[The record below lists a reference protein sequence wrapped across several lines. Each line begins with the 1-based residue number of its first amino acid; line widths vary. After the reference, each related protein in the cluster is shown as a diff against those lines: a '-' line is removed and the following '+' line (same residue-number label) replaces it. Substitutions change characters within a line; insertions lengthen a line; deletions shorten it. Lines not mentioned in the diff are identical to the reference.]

1 MMKYNNP
8 NSHLS
13 ILSRLRLRLE
23 ETAPGLVQIIIGPR
37 QVGKTTLL
45 LEISEEMGKRALYV
59 AADSPEASL
68 PGWWDNIWQKAEN
81 LADNE
86 SRACL
91 LIDEIQNLPG
101 WSQSLKSRYDH
112 IKRNKIPLH
121 IVITGS
127 SALKVGAGA
136 KESMAGRF
144 ETMRLMHWSASEIAA
159 CFKLTPESAVQQLI
173 SWGSYPGSIAFI
185 KDPSRLKD
193 YLRHSIIEPAIGR
206 DLMMTETI
214 RKPGL
219 LRQVFAVCLGH
230 PAEIVSLQKIAG
242 TILEKGSLATVAH
255 YLHLL
260 EEACLIAAVPKYSR
274 REIQKR
280 NAPPK
285 LIALNQALLAAM
297 DSTSK
302 PESANE
308 PDRYG
313 RWVENACI
321 AHAWNAGQK
330 VYYWRSEP
338 HEVDLVIEGSWGKW
352 AIEIKTGQF
361 AARELSG
368 LLEFCRLYKGFKPL
382 VLAKDKNNAAQNA
395 GLDTMNWSEYLL
407 KGL

>member
-1 MMKYNNP
+1 MNYNNP
-8 NSHLS
+8 NSYPS
-13 ILSRLRLRLE
+13 ILSRLRLRLDE
-23 ETAPGLVQIIIGPR
+23 AAPGLVQIIIGPR

-45 LEISEEMGKRALYV
+45 LEISRESGRRAMYA

-68 PGWWDNIWQKAEN
+68 PGWWDNVWLKAEE
-81 LADNE
+81 LAAE
-86 SRACL
+86 KGGASL
-91 LIDEIQNLPG
+91 LIDEIQNLPH

-144 ETMRLMHWSASEIAA
+144 ETMRLTHWSASEIAS
-159 CFKLTPESAVQQLI
+159 CFKIAPEKAVQQLI
-173 SWGSYPGSIAFI
+173 RWGSYPGSVAFM

-219 LRQVFAVCLGH
+219 LRQVFAISLGH

-260 EEACLIAAVPKYSR
+260 EEACLIAAVPKYSK

-280 NAPPK
+280 KAPPK

-297 DSTSK
+297 DSSISPEPSK
-302 PESANE
+302 EPEK
-308 PDRYG
+308 YG

-321 AHAWNAGQK
+321 AHAWNAGQN
-330 VYYWRSEP
+330 VYYWRAEP
-338 HEVDLVIEGSWGKW
+338 YEVDLVIEGSWGKW
-352 AIEIKTGQF
+352 AIEIKTGKF
-361 AARELSG
+361 TTRELSG

-382 VLAKDKNNAAQNA
+382 VFADGKSDAAKNA
-395 GLDTMNWSEYLL
+395 GIDTMNWEDYLL